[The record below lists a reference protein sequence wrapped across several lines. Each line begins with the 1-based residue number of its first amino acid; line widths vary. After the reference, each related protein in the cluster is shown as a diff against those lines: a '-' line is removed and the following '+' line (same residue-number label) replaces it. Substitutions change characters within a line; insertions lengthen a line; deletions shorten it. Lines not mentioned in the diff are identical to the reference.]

1 MTEDMEDLQDLYPGA
16 GTFKFGDSA
25 AMCDRLNA
33 LVRSGQKTASC
44 DALANYQTEPEAMP
58 KLGRCDIAT
67 DWDGVPAL
75 VIRTVHLEQMRFCD
89 VSQEVALF
97 EGENSDLAG
106 WQEDH
111 KAFFERNGGFDPMM
125 MLLFES
131 FEIVEDLA
139 DR

>member
-1 MTEDMEDLQDLYPGA
+1 MEDLQDLYPGA

-25 AMCDRLNA
+25 GMCDRLNA

-75 VIRTVHLEQMRFCD
+75 VIRTVRLEQMRFCD
-89 VSQEVALF
+89 VSQEVAIS
-97 EGENSDLAG
+97 EGENSNLAG

-111 KAFFERNGGFDPMM
+111 NAFFERNGGFDPMM

>member
-44 DALANYQTEPEAMP
+44 DALANYQIEPDAMP

-67 DWDGVPAL
+67 DWDDVPAL
-75 VIRTVHLEQMRFCD
+75 VIRTVRLEQMRFCD
-89 VSQEVALF
+89 VSQEVALS

-106 WQEDH
+106 WQKDH
-111 KAFFERNGGFDPMM
+111 MAFFERNGGFDPMM

-131 FEIVEDLA
+131 FEFVEDLA

>member
-1 MTEDMEDLQDLYPGA
+1 MEDLQDLYPGA

-25 AMCDRLNA
+25 GMCDRLNA

-67 DWDGVPAL
+67 DWDDVPAL
-75 VIRTVHLEQMRFCD
+75 VIRTVRLAQMRFCD
-89 VSQEVALF
+89 VSQEVALS

>member
-1 MTEDMEDLQDLYPGA
+1 MEDLQDLYPGA

-67 DWDGVPAL
+67 DWDDVPAL
-75 VIRTVHLEQMRFCD
+75 VIRTVRLEQMRFCD
-89 VSQEVALF
+89 VSQEVALS

-111 KAFFERNGGFDPMM
+111 KAFFERNAGFDPMM